1 MNVSLI
7 ISIVALFISLG
18 SFGFSLFQFS
28 KNRNVRKL
36 EEVNRIINRA
46 LELERKHYKLSL
58 ILKYESDMEDWKDR
72 LDDIGT
78 LEELGKDTI
87 AVLNKKSVSL
97 EDIYKAEQALLKIEL
112 EFDLLHETLLKMNDL
127 SKKLKQAKL

>member
-1 MNVSLI
+1 M
-7 ISIVALFISLG
+7 
-18 SFGFSLFQFS
+18 
-28 KNRNVRKL
+28 RKL

>member
-87 AVLNKKSVSL
+87 AVLNKKSSITRRHL
-97 EDIYKAEQALLKIEL
+97 
-112 EFDLLHETLLKMNDL
+112 
-127 SKKLKQAKL
+127 